1 MTVKDFS
8 ERLKADGKPASAK
21 QFVKL
26 DRKIYDE
33 FKAVLQKVNSKRKDG
48 KKNLKKLMRL

>member
-33 FKAVLQKVNSKRKDG
+33 FKAVLQKINNKRKDG
-48 KKNLKKLMRL
+48 KKNLRKLLRL